1 MSRAAVICCGNPS
14 RGDDAL
20 GHLVFDRLGN
30 ASGEFDAFC
39 DYQLQIEHVFDMHER
54 ECVIFVDAAVDI
66 ADPFEMREIF
76 PRRDASHS
84 THALPPE
91 ALLAVYEKVM
101 KRIAPQAYLLSVK
114 GESFGLGEPLSV
126 NAQKNLD
133 AAWIFLQNFMELKSD
148 LGKAAI
154 PG

>member
-1 MSRAAVICCGNPS
+1 MSRTALICCGNPS

-30 ASGEFDAFC
+30 SSGEFDAFC

-66 ADPFEMREIF
+66 AGPFEMRETF
-76 PRRDASHS
+76 PRRNTSHS
-84 THALPPE
+84 THALSPE
-91 ALLAVYEKVM
+91 ALLDVYEKVM
-101 KRIAPQAYLLSVK
+101 KSSAPKAYLLSVR
-114 GESFGLGEPLSV
+114 GESFGLGEPLSA

-133 AAWIFLQNFMELKSD
+133 AAWVFLQDFMGLKSD